1 MAYSDIL
8 KATSLYG
15 NLLNKNFANSANNLK
30 NINFQQGPVN
40 PNTSEAYFPS
50 TARDLYMSGTQDVY
64 NPMIE
69 WQDYKPYKGS
79 NLALQ
84 GSQAMKYGKIGETLT
99 PITQD
104 ISTLLGGKGKIDSL
118 APATALYGLTQNQN
132 PYDFTTTERL
142 GTIGS
147 TALAARSLAP
157 MLNPVLSSLMPLAT
171 PAVAA
176 TATSAAIPAV
186 AGASTIAGM
195 HPLLLIGTLLLGNF
209 FGNKQQA
216 KVKSNIAEVKAD
228 VEDKQDKAYKDRQKN
243 LEEMR
248 NDMLAKQQQNIWQQ
262 TQNLYSNQ
270 YGGAY
275 ADQGMKFT
283 PKELN
288 KIAKAGR
295 NGDTMLAHV
304 NPQEAALLKALG
316 GSGTKNPYTG
326 MPEYG
331 YGSFVNSIGSCFIC
345 VRRSNGSNSSYCKSS
360 T

>member
-288 KIAKAGR
+288 KMLSEKKDNILCIGY
-295 NGDTMLAHV
+295 NIGDE
-304 NPQEAALLKALG
+304 NIIQIK
-316 GSGTKNPYTG
+316 
-326 MPEYG
+326 
-331 YGSFVNSIGSCFIC
+331 
-345 VRRSNGSNSSYCKSS
+345 
-360 T
+360 